1 MFERYTEPARRVIFC
16 SRYMTA
22 QTGSPKIETDH
33 LLLGLLRADTV
44 LAQRFLGS
52 PWAAEQIWQEVEH
65 KKSVRPA
72 IPAGVFLAR
81 GAEAPAATRKLRA
94 RLSRQTLESR

>member
-1 MFERYTEPARRVIFC
+1 MFERYTEPARRVISY
-16 SRYMTA
+16 SRYMA
-22 QTGSPKIETDH
+22 VQTGSPEIETEH
-33 LLLGLLRADTV
+33 LLLGLLRAVMV

-72 IPAGVFLAR
+72 IPAGIFLAR

-94 RLSRQTLESR
+94 RLGRQTLESK